1 MYESKIN
8 NDGARGPTRARS
20 YGTQT
25 YGTQIPEVRAR
36 AAARGPARSMQ
47 PGHIEFGTGDWS
59 LSVCF
64 DGNRFRHMCLRKIPV
79 KHTYRLE
86 ELTDLHLATESS
98 WIRTHKLVHTALIT
112 HTNIHTITYKI
123 TLSLAAG

>member
-1 MYESKIN
+1 MKPVRVIPVSAVLSRVPY
-8 NDGARGPTRARS
+8 GYVFLHMARIRER

-36 AAARGPARSMQ
+36 AAARGPARSIQ

-64 DGNRFRHMCLRKIPV
+64 DGNRFRHGAHGKFR
-79 KHTYRLE
+79 
-86 ELTDLHLATESS
+86 
-98 WIRTHKLVHTALIT
+98 
-112 HTNIHTITYKI
+112 
-123 TLSLAAG
+123 